1 MVEKYDKY
9 YGGTAD
15 KYRAG
20 VLSFGIGPMRIGR
33 NSEAIRVV
41 FQNKFAHDMLSGGVP
56 LWFRELEDRKARWY
70 FYFGTGNGNTLW

>member
-9 YGGTAD
+9 YYGTAD

-33 NSEAIRVV
+33 NSEAIRCV
-41 FQNKFAHDMLSGGVP
+41 FRNRLAHDFLSGGVP
-56 LWFRELEDRKARWY
+56 KWFEVLEHRKPSWY
-70 FYFGTGNGNTLW
+70 FYFGTGNTLW